1 MKEITQKRRRRGEE
15 GHKKKTNKEEE
26 KVEGKPPH
34 LELTKHPQDHW
45 QTRLQYVQ

>member
-1 MKEITQKRRRRGEE
+1 MKEITQKSGRRGEE

-26 KVEGKPPH
+26 TVEGKPPH
-34 LELTKHPQDHW
+34 LELTKHPQDHR